1 MAAVIQL
8 LQLVTE
14 AGFIILGLVA
24 LRIWLQSRD
33 ESRGWLLVTLG
44 SLGLAVAASLLQQAT
59 NFALGELG
67 EDIAVFTFLVS
78 GYAMLRFRG
87 TFIPLERWVHGLAL
101 TGLVVLTV
109 VAAAAMLPY
118 RPGARPNE
126 LQFAI
131 TIGLVAYWAL
141 AVGDPVV
148 RFWLG
153 AAGLPAVQKLRLRSL
168 SGGYAAIVVL
178 LVFAVI
184 GAEVSQH
191 PLIRLATSLVALLAV
206 PVIYIAFEPPAWL
219 RRNWREPEEEAIR
232 AGVRNLV
239 LFSPTRAEMADR
251 GLEWAMR
258 IVGADCGFIVDAD
271 GALLAAEGISPEQ
284 AAAVAEE
291 FSGAEGGVRLG
302 DGRAAIA
309 EPLDLSAGEGVLM
322 VVAGPFTP
330 LFGSDEVTR
339 FRAYATFLVAA
350 LDRAVLTE
358 RLAALERTK
367 TEFLNLAS
375 HELRGPLTVL
385 RGYLAMIEAGTLGPI
400 PDQLREVLP
409 ILHAKSN
416 EMNGLVEEMIEAAR
430 LEEGRLELHREQV
443 DLRDLARRALDMVR
457 PITDPTHPVV
467 VKQPRHPIR
476 VEVDPDRVVTIVNN
490 LLSNAIKYSPKGGE
504 VRLEVEE
511 DDDHA
516 EVRVKDRGVGIDPA
530 KMNVLFT
537 RFGRIATPET
547 KHISGTGLGLY
558 LSRELARLHGGDLVA
573 ESEPGKGSTFVL
585 RVPMTSV

>member
-1 MAAVIQL
+1 V
-8 LQLVTE
+8 
-14 AGFIILGLVA
+14 
-24 LRIWLQSRD
+24 
-33 ESRGWLLVTLG
+33 
-44 SLGLAVAASLLQQAT
+44 
-59 NFALGELG
+59 
-67 EDIAVFTFLVS
+67 
-78 GYAMLRFRG
+78 
-87 TFIPLERWVHGLAL
+87 
-101 TGLVVLTV
+101 
-109 VAAAAMLPY
+109 
-118 RPGARPNE
+118 
-126 LQFAI
+126 
-131 TIGLVAYWAL
+131 
-141 AVGDPVV
+141 
-148 RFWLG
+148 
-153 AAGLPAVQKLRLRSL
+153 
-168 SGGYAAIVVL
+168 
-178 LVFAVI
+178 
-184 GAEVSQH
+184 
-191 PLIRLATSLVALLAV
+191 
-206 PVIYIAFEPPAWL
+206 AFEPPAWL

-232 AGVRNLV
+232 ASVRNLV
-239 LFSPTRAEMADR
+239 LFSPTRTEMAER
-251 GLEWAMR
+251 ALEWAMR
-258 IVGADCGFIVDAD
+258 IVGADTGFIVDAD
-271 GALLAAEGISPEQ
+271 GTLLAAEGISGEQ
-284 AAAVAEE
+284 ASAVAAE
-291 FSGAEGGVRLG
+291 FTGAEGTVRLG
-302 DGRAAIA
+302 DGRTAIA
-309 EPLDLSAGEGVLM
+309 EPLDLSTGPGVLM

-330 LFGSDEVTR
+330 LFGGDEVTR
-339 FRAYATFLVAA
+339 LRAYATFLVAA

-400 PDQLREVLP
+400 PPQLLEVLP

-430 LEEGRLELHREQV
+430 LEEGRLELHREEV
-443 DLRDLARRALDMVR
+443 DLRELARRAVDMVR
-457 PITDPTHPVV
+457 PIADPAHPVV

-516 EVRVKDRGVGIDPA
+516 EVRVKDRGVGIDPE
-530 KMNVLFT
+530 KMDVLFT

-573 ESEPGKGSTFVL
+573 ESEPGKGSTFVF